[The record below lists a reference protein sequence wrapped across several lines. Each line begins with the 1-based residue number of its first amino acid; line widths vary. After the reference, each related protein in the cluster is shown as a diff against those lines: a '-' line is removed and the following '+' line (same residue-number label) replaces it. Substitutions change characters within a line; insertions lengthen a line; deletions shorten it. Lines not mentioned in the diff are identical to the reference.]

1 MAAPT
6 DFLRLYQEL
15 GLAPGASLD
24 ELRRAYRRR
33 VSELHPDRVGMT
45 YTATAPGAAE
55 RLQQLTTLY
64 SAATQ
69 FHRQHGRLPG
79 TVNAYRAVP
88 DPEQALATTPN
99 PENTS
104 RTHTTIWVALVVALI
119 LGWLIGF
126 APWSSETSEEST
138 EAPPADVAATTEPT
152 TPTLAMIPPARIET
166 LKLGMSSA
174 RVLAMQGQPVSREGG
189 RWDYG
194 PSWIAFDEE
203 RDKVTDWYSSPMRPL
218 KYAARHPPQT
228 RAEAEP

>member
-24 ELRRAYRRR
+24 DLRRAYRRR

-55 RLQQLTTLY
+55 RLQQLTALY

-69 FHRQHGRLPG
+69 FHRLHGRLPG

-88 DPEQALATTPN
+88 DPGQSIATAPN
-99 PENTS
+99 DEPAS
-104 RTHTTIWVALVVALI
+104 RASTTIWVSLVVVLI
-119 LGWLIGF
+119 LGWLIWA
-126 APWSSETSEEST
+126 APWSTDTGDESG
-138 EAPPADVAATTEPT
+138 EVPQAESAATPQSA
-152 TPTLAMIPPARIET
+152 PSRLAVVPPPRLET
-166 LKLGMSSA
+166 LKLGMPSA
-174 RVLAMQGQPVSREGG
+174 KVLAMQGQPVSREGS

-203 RDKVTDWYSSPMRPL
+203 RDRVTDWYSSPMRPL
-218 KYAARHPPQT
+218 KNAALHPPQSRT
-228 RAEAEP
+228 EAEP